1 MERHSQRSGPLATI
15 KKKWRS
21 FSRWFRFFR
30 EALKFYWHALK
41 LIANFRYADE
51 ESSAL
56 DRARAAFQISLR
68 LLMSQF
74 KYDEEQK
81 RWIIIP
87 RRGISEK
94 EYVDRTL
101 RFMKSPSVNS
111 KDLGCYFPPVPI
123 DFELLV
129 SRPRKDA
136 FFYRLEEDFR
146 QAKDHIH
153 VAMYGIWDKHEGKL
167 PVAQGDSVAAKILR
181 LLRKRAEEGIE
192 VRLISDRFGS
202 RLDGP
207 RQEKGYIPMLK
218 TDILDHP
225 RISVVY
231 NESWNLPKPDL
242 ERFFKLDHRK
252 LYVID
257 GRVAYVGGMGI
268 ENKFDNSFA
277 DSFAHDVMVRMRGSI
292 VHQFQ
297 SAFLDS
303 FCYQLSKD
311 ARGIKP
317 EQMFT
322 LDTESLRKK
331 YFPDD
336 VHEVATDK
344 KAQCVINVPVAQFYG
359 YTEEYVQMLNG
370 ANQCLYITNSA
381 YNDDRLTKLFR
392 EATHRF
398 KKENI
403 FWQKGLTSGRGVLLV
418 LPGQKR
424 MTFTDEVIYLTDLI
438 NALRNKS
445 TVLRY
450 DEGWLHAKIMMQDNA
465 RVTIGSCNLDYFS
478 PHRNWEAGVLLEGEA
493 SVKEVM
499 DKVFLF
505 DEPPRSEEVSLS
517 QIPLKKR
524 LACKLLDILPWF

>member
-1 MERHSQRSGPLATI
+1 MDRHSQQSGLAEAI
-15 KKKWRS
+15 KKQWRS
-21 FSRWFRFFR
+21 FLRWLRFLR
-30 EALKFYWHALK
+30 EAFKFYWHALK
-41 LIANFRYADE
+41 LLANFRYADE
-51 ESSAL
+51 ESSAF
-56 DRARAAFQISLR
+56 DRAREALKISLR

-74 KYDEEQK
+74 EYDEEQK

-94 EYVDRTL
+94 EYVERTL
-101 RFMKSPSVNS
+101 RFMKSASVNG
-111 KDLGCYFPPVPI
+111 KDLGCYFPLVPI

-129 SRPRKDA
+129 CRPRKDA

-153 VAMYGIWDKHEGKL
+153 IAMYGVWDKHEGE
-167 PVAQGDSVAAKILR
+167 ASVPPQESLAARILG
-181 LLRKRAEEGIE
+181 LLRKRAEDGIE
-192 VRLISDRFGS
+192 VRLIFDRFGS
-202 RLDGP
+202 RLEGLRIDK
-207 RQEKGYIPMLK
+207 EHTSILK
-218 TDILDHP
+218 TNILDHP
-225 RISVVY
+225 QISVVY

-252 LYVID
+252 IYVID

-268 ENKFDNSFA
+268 ENKFDNSFE

-303 FCYQLSKD
+303 YCYQLAKD
-311 ARGIKP
+311 SQGIKP
-317 EQMFT
+317 EQMFAANA
-322 LDTESLRKK
+322 ESLRKR

-336 VHEVATDK
+336 VHDVATDK
-344 KAQCVINVPVAQFYG
+344 KAQCVMNVPVAQFYG

-370 ANQCLYITNSA
+370 SNQCLYITNSA
-381 YNDDRLTKLFR
+381 YNDDRLTKLFHQ
-392 EATHRF
+392 ATHRF
-398 KKENI
+398 KRENI
-403 FWQKGLTSGRGVLLV
+403 FWQKGLASGRGVLLV
-418 LPGQKR
+418 LPGKKR
-424 MTFTDEVIYLTDLI
+424 MKFPDEVIYLTDLI

-450 DEGWLHAKIMMQDNA
+450 EDGWLHAKIMMQDNA
-465 RVTIGSCNLDYFS
+465 RVAIGSCNLDYFS

-499 DKVFLF
+499 DKVFLL
-505 DEPPRSEEVSLS
+505 DEPPHSEEISLS